1 MKVGCNRWR
10 QLQPKDKRGKIM
22 TYIQKLDE
30 AKLRSIANG
39 TKRATKYTNLKGRPF
54 ESESKFNRG
63 MSSILAGFYKQLQE
77 IDTDSCLPY
86 FIFKLD
92 VDRDLQLHILDY
104 IGVRYET
111 EGISLVDT
119 RKRFQQA
126 EEQFKDEVDIAT
138 VKVKRLSKR
147 LKYAVKRSKRNGVIG
162 KYYQHLKKKLTGASI
177 PYNELMTRK
186 KNITPDYGL
195 IGYDTEYQI
204 EPLTD
209 EQRELIRK
217 IKAGE
222 LSNDTLQPDQVQEI
236 QEGERAKKNKQKA
249 KNKKQ
254 YLKRPVQIKTLL
266 SHQFCIDV
274 HGKRLAFVI
283 STEERFT
290 DEWFLDFLG
299 SVTEKLSLF
308 DNDKDRFVPN
318 NYYIFAHFSLAEASW
333 LDNSKMEGRRQRH
346 TDKNLWKNK
355 REIPRSG
362 KKWKQDTCIVEK
374 ARTTAKKGGRKLENP
389 VYSRI
394 NLTFADTM
402 DLYPSSLK
410 AAAER
415 CGFIKHELEEG
426 TIENMLEYKANNF
439 EDFCRY
445 GCIDSAVSAA
455 IPLDIH
461 SRFSAL
467 YLPFQTRVA
476 SYSEKYFK
484 AFYEE
489 HYADYGDWREMLGQV
504 LGYQEGV
511 EGERWMPNKLQR
523 DVLDKWYH
531 GGRNEVKRVGCFGM
545 AYYHDLTSAYP
556 SAAIMMDRD
565 FNLSESRHYWG
576 DEAVNEIERL
586 KKIGPFQPHGVALF
600 CRFKKDKIPMFP
612 AHVSGAITFPRIF
625 HGVATWPEFWV
636 AMELELL
643 EELTVIELTVFEALQ
658 GRKLPLDMKRLLEK
672 RKDDKLLFKNL
683 LNYNYGKQIQGVSGT
698 VPFSSITCPALGA
711 YMTGFCRAAIGELA
725 NLNKDYFAITTDG
738 FISPHKKL
746 KRGKFNKMVE
756 KELKT
761 IDNDWITIDAVG
773 TKSFFI
779 KTRGYGL
786 YDQPL
791 RLRRK
796 VDDYREVSTDYKPRL
811 KHNGIWEVYD
821 QDLDEKEY
829 TKKAKMGIQG
839 ISITEFINQLNAGR
853 GRKKVFPGFSN
864 LEPGEISAMSE
875 TEFTINTTFDMKH
888 MPLIDTVD
896 ETEFTIDG
904 VTLRLPSFET
914 RPIKDIYEY
923 QHLRELANIKNNKKY
938 KLCQKK
944 GLNEKEICD
953 LLTAHSLNDP
963 MNRKLMMEFR
973 KRLAMKADNTQTTW
987 NTKQQTALQKRCLY
1001 NAELAKDLSEYKWLF
1016 RNEARVVTDIKVRN
1030 QLIKEIMAEMEAAT
1044 AAYEKKLEQKKT

>member
-1 MKVGCNRWR
+1 
-10 QLQPKDKRGKIM
+10 M
-22 TYIQKLDE
+22 TDIQKLDE
-30 AKLRSIANG
+30 AKLRTIAEG
-39 TKRATKYTNLKGRPF
+39 TKRATKYANLNGRPF

-63 MSSILAGFYKQLQE
+63 MASILTGFYKQLKK

-86 FIFKLD
+86 FIFNLD
-92 VDRDLQLHILDY
+92 LDRDLQMYLLKY

-126 EEQFKDEVDIAT
+126 EEQFKDDLDTAT
-138 VKVKRLSKR
+138 ARMKKFAYL
-147 LKYAVKRSKRNGVIG
+147 LKYAEKRVKRSGNSGAL
-162 KYYQHLKKKLTGASI
+162 YQQLKEKLAEVKI
-177 PYNELMTRK
+177 PYKELLGRK
-186 KNITPDYGL
+186 KNITPNYGL

-209 EQRELIRK
+209 EQRKLLKK

-222 LSNDTLQPDQVQEI
+222 MSNDTLQPDQVQDI
-236 QEGERAKKNKQKA
+236 QEGERAKDNKQRA
-249 KNKKQ
+249 KNNKQ

-283 STEERFT
+283 STEVRFT

-374 ARTTAKKGGRKLENP
+374 VRTTTKKGNRKLENP
-389 VYSRI
+389 VYCRI

-410 AAAER
+410 AAAEG
-415 CGFIKHELEEG
+415 CGFIKKDLEEG
-426 TIENMLEYKANNF
+426 TIEDMQKFKETNF

-445 GCIDSAVSAA
+445 GCIDAAVTAA

-504 LGYQEGV
+504 YGYQEGV
-511 EGERWMPNKLQR
+511 VGQRWMPSKQQR

-576 DEAVNEIERL
+576 DEADNEIERL
-586 KKIGPFQPHGVALF
+586 REIGPFQPHGVAVF
-600 CRFKKDKIPMFP
+600 CRFKKDKIPIFP
-612 AHVSGAITFPRIF
+612 AHVSGAVTFPRIF

-636 AMELELL
+636 AKELDLL
-643 EELTVIELTVFEALQ
+643 EECTVIELTVFEALQ
-658 GRKLPLDMKRLLEK
+658 DRKLPLDMKRLLKK

-683 LNYNYGKQIQGVSGT
+683 LNLNYGKQIQGVSGT

-725 NLNKDYFAITTDG
+725 NLNKDYYAITTDG
-738 FISPHKKL
+738 FICPHKKL
-746 KRGKFNKMVE
+746 KRGRFNKMVE

-761 IDNDWITIDAVG
+761 IDYDWITIDAVG

-791 RLRRK
+791 KQLRK
-796 VDDYREVSTDYKPRL
+796 IDDIKDAKSDSKPLMR
-811 KHNGIWEVYD
+811 NDGTIWEVYD
-821 QDLDEKEY
+821 PDLDEKEY

-839 ISITEFINQLNAGR
+839 ATITEFINQLNAGR
-853 GRKKVFPGFSN
+853 GCKKVFPGFSN

-888 MPLIDTVD
+888 MPLLDTIR
-896 ETEFTIDG
+896 ETEFSIEG

-923 QHLRELANIKNNKKY
+923 QHLRELANMENNKKF
-938 KLCQKK
+938 KHCQKK
-944 GLNEKEICD
+944 GLNEKEISD
-953 LLTAHSLNDP
+953 LLLAHSLNDP
-963 MNRKLMMEFR
+963 MNRKLMWEFR
-973 KRLAMKADNTQTTW
+973 KRLAKKVDNDQTTW
-987 NTKQQTALQKRCLY
+987 TLKQQAGLQKLGLY
-1001 NAELAKDLSEYKWLF
+1001 YVKLTKDLSEYKWLF
-1016 RNEARVVTDIKVRN
+1016 KNEARVVTDIKTRN
-1030 QLIKEIMAEMEAAT
+1030 RMVKEIMVEIETAT
-1044 AAYEKKLEQKKT
+1044 TNYKQKLKQQS